1 MAIKIYSDV
10 TKNFYD
16 SKEAAE
22 QAEKELEVKK
32 AEAAETRKKMAK
44 EVEEKQKALRKTRAE
59 YYSALKKARE
69 EYYDAL
75 NKFCEKYGTYHVS
88 VGKED
93 WNDLLETIFN
103 W

>member
-44 EVEEKQKALRKTRAE
+44 DVEEKRK
-59 YYSALKKARE
+59 ALKKARE
-69 EYYDAL
+69 EYYCAL

-93 WNDLLETIFN
+93 WSELFETIFN

>member
-1 MAIKIYSDV
+1 MAVKFYSDI

-16 SKEAAE
+16 NKETAE

-44 EVEEKQKALRKTRAE
+44 EVEEKRK
-59 YYSALKKARE
+59 ALKKARE